1 MATKGHFHIIT
12 VNLYI
17 FNFTSELL
25 SAESSSSLLVFP
37 VRGEQRKHQLFI
49 PYTAVKMA
57 LSSLISNEFS
67 RLWGGKKKKSW
78 SEFHSVAAALFD
90 CSLCKQ
96 SPLWSH
102 SQVNRDIQWTNS
114 ANGSETVI

>member
-67 RLWGGKKKKSW
+67 RLWGGKKKKKAGVSSTVW
-78 SEFHSVAAALFD
+78 RLLCSIVHYANKVHSGLTVRL
-90 CSLCKQ
+90 
-96 SPLWSH
+96 
-102 SQVNRDIQWTNS
+102 T
-114 ANGSETVI
+114 ETSSGQTVQMVLKL